1 MFISYQDEGKSLSSG
16 ATGLAG
22 RYAGALYA
30 LADDTGNVKEI
41 VADLTDLAKLVGE
54 NDDIK
59 MLISSPALSRG
70 EQQAAIMAI
79 TEKAGAHALTVKFL
93 GTLAENGRLYALP
106 KIISVFLDEH
116 ARRQGQIS
124 AEVVSAVKLDASR
137 KASVEKAVASLAGS
151 DKLSLSM
158 RVDPSLI
165 GGLIVRI
172 GSRMIDTTI
181 LAKLNSL
188 QNTMKEVG

>member
-79 TEKAGAHALTVKFL
+79 T
-93 GTLAENGRLYALP
+93 
-106 KIISVFLDEH
+106 
-116 ARRQGQIS
+116 
-124 AEVVSAVKLDASR
+124 
-137 KASVEKAVASLAGS
+137 
-151 DKLSLSM
+151 
-158 RVDPSLI
+158 
-165 GGLIVRI
+165 
-172 GSRMIDTTI
+172 
-181 LAKLNSL
+181 
-188 QNTMKEVG
+188 